1 MDVYQ
6 PGRFSKCSN
15 FGYDNGLQKK
25 ADIPFDFKIGVKTD
39 RSAKHYFYQ
48 DDIAL
53 LVYSNVSLFPVWFNF
68 YLFVGFYSN
77 PC

>member
-39 RSAKHYFYQ
+39 RSAKHYFCL
-48 DDIAL
+48 DDT
-53 LVYSNVSLFPVWFNF
+53 F
-68 YLFVGFYSN
+68 
-77 PC
+77 